1 MPVLL
6 VSAVVITVCLAL
18 RLKQVQDTLPVAPFR
33 TSERA
38 PTLRLQPVRGS
49 TEVLTFDRGA
59 LPVLLYWFSPHCSW
73 CEVNFANF
81 QELAAQ
87 SVGRYKFVPISTA
100 SLTDLHAYVSSKG
113 IQYPVYN
120 ISTGAA
126 SDYRL
131 QGTPDT
137 LLLSPRGVMI
147 RHWPG
152 AYMPSRLTEIESV
165 LAINLP
171 GFARTVTATK

>member
-1 MPVLL
+1 
-6 VSAVVITVCLAL
+6 
-18 RLKQVQDTLPVAPFR
+18 
-33 TSERA
+33 
-38 PTLRLQPVRGS
+38 
-49 TEVLTFDRGA
+49 VLTFDHGD
-59 LPVLLYWFSPHCSW
+59 LPVLLYWFSPRCSW

-81 QELAAQ
+81 QGLAAQ

-100 SLTDLHAYVSSKG
+100 SLTDLHAYVNSKG

-126 SDYRL
+126 NDYRL

-152 AYMPSRLTEIESV
+152 AYMPSRLTEVESV

-171 GFARTVTATK
+171 GFARTVTGTK